1 MSISTYE
8 HKRVLN
14 TLRFW
19 YSNYQKDMQY
29 ADEHIAD
36 VDKKN
41 ARIEFC
47 KRQMAELSFIADVI
61 NRQDKIEYGQP
72 LWELGHVPASDECT
86 YYSRISC
93 GL

>member
-1 MSISTYE
+1 MAISTYE

-19 YSNYQKDMQY
+19 YSNYQKDMKY
-29 ADEHIAD
+29 ADEHITD

-61 NRQDKIEYGQP
+61 NRQDKIESIN
-72 LWELGHVPASDECT
+72 LANSDD
-86 YYSRISC
+86 IPF
-93 GL
+93 